1 MLTPKQNMLEVIKGG
16 NPDRFVNQYEAV
28 QLLFHPF
35 MFTNPLLQP
44 GQENVVNAWGV
55 TNTFPKGVPG
65 SFPVHTPDKI
75 VVKDIED
82 WKDYVHAPS
91 LKFTQDQWDMVK
103 AQYDAVDGE
112 QAFKAAFVAPGLF
125 EQTHHL
131 CEISNA
137 LVYYITNPDEM
148 HDLIKYLTE
157 WELELAEGICSNLHP
172 DALFHHDDWG
182 GLDSTFMSPAMFD
195 EFIKTT
201 IRTVTGIDVWRDGD
215 IVTIRVTGTGF
226 LYNMVRIISGTLI
239 EVGNG
244 QYPPERVKTILE
256 ACNREMAGPTAP
268 AQGLTLMGIE
278 FFD

>member
-1 MLTPKQNMLEVIKGG
+1 MLEVIKGG

-103 AQYDAVDGE
+103 AQYDAVE
-112 QAFKAAFVAPGLF
+112 NR
-125 EQTHHL
+125 HL
-131 CEISNA
+131 KQLS
-137 LVYYITNPDEM
+137 LHRDYLSR
-148 HDLIKYLTE
+148 LI
-157 WELELAEGICSNLHP
+157 ICVRSVMR
-172 DALFHHDDWG
+172 W
-182 GLDSTFMSPAMFD
+182 
-195 EFIKTT
+195 FIILL
-201 IRTVTGIDVWRDGD
+201 IRMKCMI
-215 IVTIRVTGTGF
+215 
-226 LYNMVRIISGTLI
+226 
-239 EVGNG
+239 
-244 QYPPERVKTILE
+244 
-256 ACNREMAGPTAP
+256 
-268 AQGLTLMGIE
+268 
-278 FFD
+278 

>member
-1 MLTPKQNMLEVIKGG
+1 MWECGGIFILHEEVDYMLTPKQNMLEVIKGG

-195 EFIKTT
+195 EFLLEPYKEIYGYVP
-201 IRTVTGIDVWRDGD
+201 I
-215 IVTIRVTGTGF
+215 F
-226 LYNMVRIISGTLI
+226 PLFSCLLMPVRQFSARICDHQKYLCSPVYHLIFFSSG
-239 EVGNG
+239 
-244 QYPPERVKTILE
+244 
-256 ACNREMAGPTAP
+256 
-268 AQGLTLMGIE
+268 
-278 FFD
+278 

>member
-1 MLTPKQNMLEVIKGG
+1 MWEYGGIFILHEEVDYMLTPKQNMLEVIKGG

-103 AQYDAVDGE
+103 AQYDAE
-112 QAFKAAFVAPGLF
+112 NR
-125 EQTHHL
+125 HL
-131 CEISNA
+131 KQLS
-137 LVYYITNPDEM
+137 LHRDYLSR
-148 HDLIKYLTE
+148 LI
-157 WELELAEGICSNLHP
+157 ICVRSVMR
-172 DALFHHDDWG
+172 W
-182 GLDSTFMSPAMFD
+182 
-195 EFIKTT
+195 FIILL
-201 IRTVTGIDVWRDGD
+201 IRMKCMI
-215 IVTIRVTGTGF
+215 
-226 LYNMVRIISGTLI
+226 
-239 EVGNG
+239 
-244 QYPPERVKTILE
+244 
-256 ACNREMAGPTAP
+256 
-268 AQGLTLMGIE
+268 
-278 FFD
+278 

>member
-28 QLLFHPF
+28 QLLF
-35 MFTNPLLQP
+35 TRLCLQTRCFSRDRKCS
-44 GQENVVNAWGV
+44 ECMGV

-195 EFIKTT
+195 EFYLSHIKKFTDIIT
-201 IRTVTGIDVWRDGD
+201 VMALSWLSIILTVTQQHW
-215 IVTIRVTGTGF
+215 F
-226 LYNMVRIISGTLI
+226 LL
-239 EVGNG
+239 
-244 QYPPERVKTILE
+244 
-256 ACNREMAGPTAP
+256 
-268 AQGLTLMGIE
+268 
-278 FFD
+278 